1 MSLPAHDT
9 QMRLVASP
17 AAFGIVLMMLVACRP
32 SAAPDT
38 PEVRP
43 SRERPAT
50 PLPTRDTTIDPVI
63 RKLDAAQLEAE
74 RRRSEIDQAGK

>member
-1 MSLPAHDT
+1 
-9 QMRLVASP
+9 MRLLASP
-17 AAFGIVLMMLVACRP
+17 SALAAFGVVLLLVSCRP
-32 SAAPDT
+32 SAAPESSE
-38 PEVRP
+38 PRP

-50 PLPTRDTTIDPVI
+50 TPLPTRETTIDPVT

>member
-1 MSLPAHDT
+1 
-9 QMRLVASP
+9 MRLVASP
-17 AAFGIVLMMLVACRP
+17 VTLAALGIVLLMCVSCRP
-32 SAAPDT
+32 SAAPDS

-50 PLPTRDTTIDPVI
+50 PLPTRETTIDPVT

>member
-1 MSLPAHDT
+1 
-9 QMRLVASP
+9 MRLIASP
-17 AAFGIVLMMLVACRP
+17 SALAAFGVVLLLVSCRP
-32 SAAPDT
+32 SAAPESSE
-38 PEVRP
+38 PRP

-50 PLPTRDTTIDPVI
+50 PLPTRETTIDPVT